1 MPAGNSR
8 HGGARLQN
16 LIENP
21 EPGLYRPARRRSTT
35 SMISEPMCL
44 TVLTHVRKD
53 TKRHAANCFGNPW
66 RPQSWADA
74 YIRPVAAAAT
84 AAMARVRRR
93 S

>member
-8 HGGARLQN
+8 HGGTRLQN
-16 LIENP
+16 LIENSQ
-21 EPGLYRPARRRSTT
+21 PASTGQRRRRSTT

-53 TKRHAANCFGNPW
+53 TERHAANCFGNPW

-74 YIRPVAAAAT
+74 Y
-84 AAMARVRRR
+84 VRQT
-93 S
+93 